1 MSGAMDLPA
10 RRWVRVE
17 RRERVAQDI
26 VALDLV
32 DGEGG
37 ELPAFEAGA
46 HIELFLPGGMIRPS
60 LRPRA
65 RGSLEV
71 PRASATPTMMS
82 WVSRAIV
89 VWSP

>member
-1 MSGAMDLPA
+1 MSSAVNLPA

-17 RRERVAQDI
+17 RRERIAQDI

-46 HIELFLPGGMIRPS
+46 HIELFLPGGMIRPYS
-60 LRPRA
+60 LYGDPQDRDRYRIAVLREP
-65 RGSLEV
+65 
-71 PRASATPTMMS
+71 ASRSGCGT
-82 WVSRAIV
+82 
-89 VWSP
+89 